1 MTFPDIHGSRA
12 SRTHRESDDPGTS
25 YNTWPVVMSDG
36 TSCYRS
42 VSSLIWSL
50 KWPSNCQAHFQDT
63 AWPLSRTRATESKDT
78 SCLCEGHDFFRYSR
92 ITCKSKT
99 RESDDPGTSY
109 NTWPVAMSDGTSCYR
124 SVSSLIWS
132 LKWPSN
138 CQAHF
143 QDTAWPLSRPGR
155 QKARTQAAFVRGHDL
170 LRYSR
175 IRYKSNTQ
183 KIRWP
188 WHVIQYLACG
198 NVRRHFLLQVS
209 IIINLIY
216 QVAKQLPSSF
226 PRHGMTTLKNQG
238 DRKQWHKLPL

>member
-1 MTFPDIHGSRA
+1 MESIWLTPNSQAIAKLISKTRHDHSQEPGRQKA
-12 SRTHRESDDPGTS
+12 RT
-25 YNTWPVVMSDG
+25 
-36 TSCYRS
+36 
-42 VSSLIWSL
+42 
-50 KWPSNCQAHFQDT
+50 QAAFV
-63 AWPLSRTRATESKDT
+63 R
-78 SCLCEGHDFFRYSR
+78 GHDVFRFSR
-92 ITCKSKT
+92 ITCKSNT

-143 QDTAWPLSRPGR
+143 QDTAWPLSRTRATESKDTSCLCKGPWR
-155 QKARTQAAFVRGHDL
+155 FQIFTDHVQVEHKR
-170 LRYSR
+170 
-175 IRYKSNTQ
+175 
-183 KIRWP
+183 IRWP
-188 WHVIQYLACG
+188 WHVIQYLACS

-209 IIINLIY
+209 IIINLIS

-238 DRKQWHKLPL
+238 DRKQGHKLPL

>member
-1 MTFPDIHGSRA
+1 MT
-12 SRTHRESDDPGTS
+12 
-25 YNTWPVVMSDG
+25 
-36 TSCYRS
+36 
-42 VSSLIWSL
+42 
-50 KWPSNCQAHFQDT
+50 QAAFV
-63 AWPLSRTRATESKDT
+63 R
-78 SCLCEGHDFFRYSR
+78 GHDVFRFSR
-92 ITCKSKT
+92 ITCKSNT

-143 QDTAWPLSRPGR
+143 QDTAWPLSRTRATESKDTSCLCKGPWLVEIFTDHVQVEHKR
-155 QKARTQAAFVRGHDL
+155 
-170 LRYSR
+170 
-175 IRYKSNTQ
+175 
-183 KIRWP
+183 IRWP

-209 IIINLIY
+209 IIINLIS

-226 PRHGMTTLKNQG
+226 PRHGMTTLKNQS